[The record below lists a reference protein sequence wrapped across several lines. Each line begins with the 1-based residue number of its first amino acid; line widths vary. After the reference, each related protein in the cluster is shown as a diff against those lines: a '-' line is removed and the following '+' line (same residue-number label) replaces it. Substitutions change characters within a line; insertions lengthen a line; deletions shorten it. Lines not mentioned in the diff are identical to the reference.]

1 MIAELSLGFWRFLV
15 ESRYF
20 TALWV
25 PATHS
30 AFPHGASD
38 LRKRQREVALRMK
51 RLTFVRNRATHHEP
65 LHQRDL
71 YQDLDAA
78 LDLTCWISPDAG
90 SWVQA
95 TNDIA
100 AVMRSKPSP
109 LP

>member
-1 MIAELSLGFWRFLV
+1 MVAELSLGFWRYLV

-25 PATHS
+25 PATHA
-30 AFPHGASD
+30 AFRHGPRD
-38 LRKRQREVALRMK
+38 LRKRQHEVALRRK
-51 RLTFVRNRATHHEP
+51 RLTFVRNRAAHHEP
-65 LHQRDL
+65 LHQRNL
-71 YQDLDAA
+71 HHDLDAA
-78 LDLTCWISPDAG
+78 LDLTRWISPDAG

-100 AVMRSKPSP
+100 SVMHSKPSP